1 MTATETAPNR
11 LTDVDGFR
19 SLPDVEEVRSEAPER
34 PASALRTPRQSHVV
48 LRRVEPWSVFKLSL
62 LFYLCVSLALLVAG
76 VALWIG
82 ASAAG
87 VVGNIESFFQEAGF
101 ENFEFAAGQ
110 LLRGFTVGSLILVVA
125 GTVANMLMA
134 SLFNLMSDVV
144 GGVRVT
150 LTEDLHAKR

>member
-1 MTATETAPNR
+1 VTATETAPNR
-11 LTDVDGFR
+11 LTEVDGIR
-19 SLPDVEEVRSEAPER
+19 SLPDVEEVRSEQPEQRASSAP
-34 PASALRTPRQSHVV
+34 SPRQSHVV

-62 LFYLCVSLALLVAG
+62 LFYLCLSLALLVAG
-76 VALWIG
+76 VVLWVG

-101 ENFEFAAGQ
+101 ENFEFSAGQ
-110 LLRGFTVGSLILVVA
+110 LLRGFTVGSLILVLA
-125 GTVANMLMA
+125 GTVANMLLA

-150 LTEDLHAKR
+150 LAEDLHAKR